1 MKPFNPSSVSLSVKR
16 GKETVSLPLSNCPG
30 ASVSFRTEEI
40 DGGYACYVSA
50 KTEEAFSAECAV
62 SFTLPPSDTADYL
75 AINNHSEYW
84 CRPFWGNS
92 LRELPTRVQELLIR
106 DGDRYICYLPLLADT
121 YKPLIRGTEHGAE
134 VYLFSNF
141 DGLTEISDQL
151 AFVCMEDSD
160 PMRLLRS
167 IARAG
172 ARLIGNGLKM
182 RDERVLPEVFRY
194 FGWCSWDALQY
205 HITHEAM
212 LVKAREFKEKGVPVG
227 FAIYDDMWG
236 DAPLLSYLPE
246 EHTRSELFRT
256 MHASMLRSFEGDPVR
271 FPKGMKA
278 AIADLKREGIPYV
291 CVWFP
296 TTGYWSGLQPGG
308 EIAEAMRDNL
318 AFTEEKRHLVAAP
331 EEEKADAYFRTL
343 CTRVKE
349 WGGDFVKIDNQSTHT
364 TRYKNLAP
372 IGKSARVIQGSIN
385 RVTNELFGGAV
396 INCMGMTSE
405 CMFSRPDSAVSRSS
419 DDFLP
424 ESRPWFAKNILQ
436 CSYNGLLQGQYY
448 YNDWDMWWTDDEQ
461 AQKNSLCRAISGGP
475 IYVSDKIGRT
485 NPEILRP
492 ILLKDGRILLCDES
506 ATPTADCLF
515 RNPTLSGTI
524 FKIRNRIEDSA
535 VAAVFNIDAEN
546 RAVSGALKPT
556 DTGLPAGEYVYYEFF
571 SGDCG
576 VLGAD
581 ASIDITLRDND
592 DFRLYT
598 FIPKGER
605 FTVIGRR
612 DLFLGRK
619 AVSSVEGSTVTL
631 IEGGETLIYSDSP
644 VSVSI
649 GKTELPVQRD
659 GKITAVTLEPE
670 STEIEL
676 R

>member
-1 MKPFNPSSVSLSVKR
+1 MKPFTPSAVTLCFQR
-16 GKETVSLPLSNCPG
+16 GKESVALPLSDCPD

-40 DGGYACYVSA
+40 NGGYACYVSA
-50 KTEEAFSAECAV
+50 KTSEAFPAECAV
-62 SFTLPPSDTADYL
+62 SFTLPIPDTADYL

-84 CRPFWGNS
+84 CRPFWGES
-92 LRELPTRVQELLIR
+92 LSLLPKRVQELLIR
-106 DGDRYICYLPLLADT
+106 AGDRYVCYLPLLADT
-121 YKPLIRGTEHGAE
+121 YKPLIRGSENGAE
-134 VYLFSNF
+134 VYLVSNF
-141 DGLTEISDQL
+141 DGLTEIRDQL

-160 PMRLLRS
+160 PMRLLRG
-167 IARAG
+167 IAKAG
-172 ARLIGNGLKM
+172 ADLLGNGMKM
-182 RDERVLPEVFRY
+182 RSERVLPEVFRY

-246 EHTRSELFRT
+246 NPTRSEQFRT
-256 MHASMLRSFEGDPVR
+256 MHASMLRSCEGDPVR

-278 AIADLKREGIPYV
+278 AITDLKREGIPYV

-296 TTGYWSGLQPGG
+296 TTGYWAGLQPGG
-308 EIAEAMRDNL
+308 EIAEKLRPYL
-318 AFTEEKRHLVAAP
+318 TFTDEKRHLVAAP
-331 EEEKADAYFRTL
+331 EEEKADAYFREL
-343 CTRVKE
+343 CTRVKD

-372 IGKSARVIQGSIN
+372 IGESARVIQGSIN
-385 RVTNELFGGAV
+385 KITNELFGGAI

-405 CMFSRPDSAVSRSS
+405 CMFSRPDSAVSRCS

-436 CSYNGLLQGQYY
+436 CAYNGLLQGQYY

-492 ILLKDGRILLCDES
+492 LLLKDGKILLCDES
-506 ATPTADCLF
+506 ATPTADCLMK
-515 RNPTLSGTI
+515 NPTLSGAL
-524 FKIRNRIEDSA
+524 FKIRNRIGDSA
-535 VAAVFNIDAEN
+535 VAAVFNIDEEN
-546 RAVSGALKPT
+546 RAVSGVLKPT

-571 SGDCG
+571 SGACG
-576 VLGAD
+576 VLGAAD
-581 ASIDITLRDND
+581 GIAVTLSDND

-605 FTVIGRR
+605 FTVIGRQ

-619 AVSSVEGSTVTL
+619 AVASSVGGKVTL
-631 IEGGETLIYSDSP
+631 VEGGEILIYSDLP

-659 GKITAVTLEPE
+659 GKVTAVSLDKET
-670 STEIEL
+670 TEIEI